1 MGRKGEWG
9 RERGFL
15 YLVMGVVDIV
25 WDGQGWVVE
34 EWALCKILFHVG
46 LCWGNGL
53 LEKVEDERALCT

>member
-1 MGRKGEWG
+1 MFPLVIVVSEMGRKGEWG

-34 EWALCKILFHVG
+34 E
-46 LCWGNGL
+46 
-53 LEKVEDERALCT
+53 